1 MRLILQLVLPAD
13 ARLLP
18 RTRRA
23 IAEYL
28 AEIGA
33 PTEHVDDVILALDEA
48 CANVIRHAFPEGDD
62 GCFRLIAEITDDDIR
77 MQIEDDGVGFPI
89 DEDAAEAGA
98 GNGGAGAVDGVDL
111 RNRPHAEFHATSGRG
126 LDIIRKV
133 MTSVEVRSPIDE
145 DGGTRVVMTKRLRE
159 PV

>member
-33 PTEHVDDVILALDEA
+33 SQEHVDDVILALDEA
-48 CANVIRHAFPEGDD
+48 CANVIRHAFPDGSN
-62 GCFRLIAEITDDDIR
+62 GCFRLVAEISDADIR
-77 MQIEDDGVGFPI
+77 IAVEDDGVGFAP
-89 DEDAAEAGA
+89 EEL
-98 GNGGAGAVDGVDL
+98 DL
-111 RNRPHAEFHATSGRG
+111 RGDGAAASGEGFADAFDPDVAPATSGRG
-126 LDIIRKV
+126 LEIIRHV
-133 MTSVEVRSPIDE
+133 MTTVEVRSPTE
-145 DGGTRVVMTKRLRE
+145 SGVGTRLSMTKRLRE

>member
-33 PTEHVDDVILALDEA
+33 SPEHVDDVILALDEA
-48 CANVIRHAFPEGDD
+48 CANVIRHAFPDNGEAH
-62 GCFRLIAEITDDDIR
+62 FRVSAEITDDEVEVSV
-77 MQIEDDGVGFPI
+77 EDHGVGFRPETI
-89 DEDAAEAGA
+89 
-98 GNGGAGAVDGVDL
+98 DL
-111 RNRPHAEFHATSGRG
+111 RDGEGTSGRG
-126 LDIIRKV
+126 LKMIRQL
-133 MTSVEVRSPIDE
+133 MTSVEVRSPIE
-145 DGGTRVVMTKRLRE
+145 QGQGTRLLMRKRLGESR
-159 PV
+159 

>member
-33 PTEHVDDVILALDEA
+33 SAEHVDDVILALDEA
-48 CANVIRHAFPEGDD
+48 CANVIRHAFPDSDD
-62 GCFRLIAEITDDDIR
+62 ATFRLVAVITDDDVHLS
-77 MQIEDDGVGFPI
+77 IEDEGVGFKP
-89 DEDAAEAGA
+89 EAI
-98 GNGGAGAVDGVDL
+98 DL
-111 RNRPHAEFHATSGRG
+111 RDNDSATSGRG
-126 LDIIRKV
+126 LHIIRQL
-133 MTSVEVRSPIDE
+133 MTSVDVRSPTE
-145 DGGTRVVMTKRLRE
+145 AGVGTRLHMHKRLRE
-159 PV
+159 TV

>member
-33 PTEHVDDVILALDEA
+33 TEEHVDDVILALDEA
-48 CANVIRHAFPEGDD
+48 CANVIRHAFPDGDN
-62 GCFRLIAEITDDDIR
+62 GCFRLVAEISDDDIT
-77 MQIEDDGVGFPI
+77 MAVEDDGVGFAPG
-89 DEDAAEAGA
+89 D
-98 GNGGAGAVDGVDL
+98 VDL
-111 RNRPHAEFHATSGRG
+111 RTPAPPIDLHAADVDEHMPTSGRG

-133 MTSVEVRSPIDE
+133 MTSVEVRSPTESGI
-145 DGGTRVVMTKRLRE
+145 GTRLIMTKRLRE

>member
-33 PTEHVDDVILALDEA
+33 TQDHVDDVILALDEA
-48 CANVIRHAFPEGDD
+48 CANVIRHAFPDGDD
-62 GCFRLIAEITDDDIR
+62 GCFRLVAEITDDDVHIAV
-77 MQIEDDGVGFPI
+77 EDDGVGFTPETL
-89 DEDAAEAGA
+89 DLRDPPARD
-98 GNGGAGAVDGVDL
+98 DGVDEAM
-111 RNRPHAEFHATSGRG
+111 PATSGRG
-126 LDIIRKV
+126 LDIIRQV
-133 MTSVEVRSPIDE
+133 MTEVEVRSPTESGI
-145 DGGTRVVMTKRLRE
+145 GTRLVMTKRLRE
-159 PV
+159 PARQ

>member
-33 PTEHVDDVILALDEA
+33 DGDHVDDVILALDEA
-48 CANVIRHAFPEGDD
+48 CANVIRHAFPDD
-62 GCFRLIAEITDDDIR
+62 RDGSFRLVAEICDDDVQ
-77 MQIEDDGVGFPI
+77 MLVEDDGVGFEP
-89 DEDAAEAGA
+89 EAI
-98 GNGGAGAVDGVDL
+98 DL
-111 RNRPHAEFHATSGRG
+111 RDGDSPVATSGRG
-126 LDIIRKV
+126 LEIIRRV
-133 MTSVEVRSPIDE
+133 MTSVEVRSPTE
-145 DGGTRVVMTKRLRE
+145 SGVGTRLQMTKRLRE

>member
-33 PTEHVDDVILALDEA
+33 PAEHVDDVILALDEA
-48 CANVIRHAFPEGDD
+48 CANVIRHAFPEDGDAT
-62 GCFRLIAEITDDDIR
+62 FRLVAEISDDEVS
-77 MQIEDDGVGFPI
+77 MAVEDDGVGFNP
-89 DEDAAEAGA
+89 DEI
-98 GNGGAGAVDGVDL
+98 DL
-111 RNRPHAEFHATSGRG
+111 RDGEGEETSGRG
-126 LDIIRKV
+126 LDIIRQV
-133 MTSVEVRSPIDE
+133 MSSVEVRSPVE
-145 DGGTRVVMTKRLRE
+145 PGGGTRLVMQKRLRKT
-159 PV
+159 V

>member
-33 PTEHVDDVILALDEA
+33 TREHIDDVILALDEA
-48 CANVIRHAFPEGDD
+48 CANVIRHAFPDDGDD
-62 GCFRLIAEITDDDIR
+62 ATFRLIAEITDDEVS
-77 MQIEDDGVGFPI
+77 MSVEDDGVGFEP
-89 DEDAAEAGA
+89 DT
-98 GNGGAGAVDGVDL
+98 VDL
-111 RNRPHAEFHATSGRG
+111 RDNDSATSGRG
-126 LDIIRKV
+126 LHIIRQL
-133 MTSVEVRSPIDE
+133 MTSVEVRSPTE
-145 DGGTRVVMTKRLRE
+145 SGAGTRLHMQKSLRE
-159 PV
+159 TV